1 MKIKCIY
8 YCLLSLLLLTS
19 SCASIPKES
28 IDLTAKLNQ
37 QLIALEDANAL
48 LINQIYVD
56 KYCCPIILY
65 MIPCDESVWDT
76 VKIDGNSLEEVLQ
89 DSYIVN
95 IS

>member
-1 MKIKCIY
+1 MNGLSVIKKIIY
-8 YCLLSLLLLTS
+8 IHFLVYILS

-48 LINQIYVD
+48 LINQIYLD
-56 KYCCPIILY
+56 KE
-65 MIPCDESVWDT
+65 ESN
-76 VKIDGNSLEEVLQ
+76 G
-89 DSYIVN
+89 